1 MQLKKRKRG
10 DEALDMQ
17 EPEQTAALP
26 DAPEDDPEFGESRR
40 RRVPTGADTLVDR
53 RNNIYRVPAPGGPN
67 APANPVRTMHQPAF
81 LRSTKL
87 AQPRTTSQLT
97 TGKITTLLESL
108 GVSSSRLIM
117 PTRENLERYE
127 ALLTACGSLVDVK
140 RMVDRAEQE
149 VRVLKLQKESGVGGA
164 GTGTAVEMTSTWG
177 AMAPPPVP
185 VQADAQGVRAGSEVS
200 GNKVCRFSFAFVK
213 FFDV

>member
-1 MQLKKRKRG
+1 
-10 DEALDMQ
+10 
-17 EPEQTAALP
+17 
-26 DAPEDDPEFGESRR
+26 
-40 RRVPTGADTLVDR
+40 
-53 RNNIYRVPAPGGPN
+53 
-67 APANPVRTMHQPAF
+67 MHQPAF

-149 VRVLKLQKESGVGGA
+149 VRVLKLQKESGVAGA
-164 GTGTAVEMTSTWG
+164 ATGTAVEMTSTWG

-185 VQADAQGVRAGSEVS
+185 VQAEAQGARAGSEAS
-200 GNKVCRFSFAFVK
+200 GNKVCPFISARVK
-213 FFDV
+213 GFWRLTLHLSGRSRDRIQ